1 MTYLDENERISTA
14 EEYLARREEEKKKE
28 RRDRII
34 AIAFIILAT
43 LAMCAAMYLTQCSG
57 IHRGGD
63 FYDQSA
69 QEIQDAV
76 DREVEDG
83 YFNMCINTKIPVY
96 SADSTAIAGIK
107 NIKENHFDCTVTI
120 TLDDGTQVFKSGG
133 LAPGS
138 ELKSITLDK
147 VPDKGEHKATALFEV
162 YEQGDEHTKIGQTA
176 SIVTLYVQ

>member
-1 MTYLDENERISTA
+1 MTHLDDNERISTA
-14 EEYLARREEEKKKE
+14 EEYLARREAEKKKE
-28 RRDRII
+28 RRERII

-43 LAMCAAMYLTQCSG
+43 AAMSAAMFLTQCTG
-57 IHRGGD
+57 VHRGGE

-69 QEIQDAV
+69 EAIQEAV
-76 DREVEDG
+76 DHEVQDG
-83 YFNMCINTKIPVY
+83 YFNMCINSKVPVY
-96 SADSTAIAGIK
+96 SADNTAIAGIK

-138 ELKSITLDK
+138 ELKSITLDTALE
-147 VPDKGEHKATALFEV
+147 KGKHKATALFEV